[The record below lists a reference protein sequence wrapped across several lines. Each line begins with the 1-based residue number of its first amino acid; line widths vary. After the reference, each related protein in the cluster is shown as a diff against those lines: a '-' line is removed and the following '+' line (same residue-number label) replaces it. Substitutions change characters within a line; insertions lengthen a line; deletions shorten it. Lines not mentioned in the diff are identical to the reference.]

1 MNLSHLPFKLGDPL
15 GSGLVFTPA
24 SLTVLA
30 NVVVNFTDKTGRQ
43 WADPFI
49 IQKNDARITTMI
61 ASLVR
66 LRTKSMTA
74 LAFTQVTDAGLVHL
88 KGLTNLEKLNL
99 AFTQVTDAGLVHLKE
114 LTKLEKL
121 NLVVTQITDAGLV
134 HLKGL
139 TNLEKLY
146 LNGTQVTAAGATELK
161 KALPKINIYSMI
173 DGFFWY

>member
-1 MNLSHLPFKLGDPL
+1 MNFRKHSSLIVSMSLSHLPFKLGDPL

-88 KGLTNLEKLNL
+88 KGLTNLEKL
-99 AFTQVTDAGLVHLKE
+99 
-114 LTKLEKL
+114 
-121 NLVVTQITDAGLV
+121 
-134 HLKGL
+134 
-139 TNLEKLY
+139 Y